1 MADFR
6 LTQHGTLDMISRLSR
21 EAYDHMVEMTADD
34 ALWLGWSA
42 RAIRFCGQIEADR
55 KAPQDPT

>member
-1 MADFR
+1 
-6 LTQHGTLDMISRLSR
+6 MISRLSR

-42 RAIRFCGQIEADR
+42 RSIRLREQIEADR
-55 KAPQDPT
+55 KAPRDPT